1 MTAQQA
7 QALRPGALVVSREPD
22 CYPGSRGRV
31 VKAITFPDHRFGFPS
46 GVAVEIALRSL
57 VASEPNFNI
66 FIDAGKCEA
75 L

>member
-7 QALRPGALVVSREPD
+7 QALQPGALVVSREPD

-31 VKAITFPDHRFGFPS
+31 VKAITFPDHRFGFAS
-46 GVAVEIALRSL
+46 GVAVEIAL
-57 VASEPNFNI
+57 PNFNI

-75 L
+75 I

>member
-7 QALRPGALVVSREPD
+7 QALQPGALVVSREPD

-31 VKAITFPDHRFGFPS
+31 VRAITFPDHRFGFAS
-46 GVAVEIALRSL
+46 GVAVEITIAGGIL
-57 VASEPNFNI
+57 I